1 VPVYGLVEQA
11 EQLAREIS
19 RLSQEADRISVLNPL
34 NILYLRRIE
43 SKRAVLAPQ
52 VSQKLGE
59 ALGAIRAAVDNA
71 PGLRAGF
78 LQTWSLGQALAATLL
93 LQNQWYLLVGT
104 LDRKKTLTVAV
115 LSIYL
120 SVPSVLITLGLR
132 LRFGWAES
140 GGGFDRPDA
149 RPSPRIVPWSRGRPG
164 ASNSP
169 GVQLRSNNGAPS
181 GNEVPQDWDDCE
193 EQKEVNQSSSHM
205 ENAESEEPSHDQN
218 ER

>member
-1 VPVYGLVEQA
+1 MSTDSTPTQPTVPHHEAPAPERGLVEQA
-11 EQLAREIS
+11 ERLAQEIN
-19 RLSQEADRISVLNPL
+19 RLSEEADRISVLNPF

-52 VSQKLGE
+52 VSRKLGE
-59 ALGAIRAAVDNA
+59 ALSALRPAVDNA
-71 PGLRAGF
+71 PGLRAGL

-132 LRFGWAES
+132 FHFG
-140 GGGFDRPDA
+140 
-149 RPSPRIVPWSRGRPG
+149 
-164 ASNSP
+164 
-169 GVQLRSNNGAPS
+169 
-181 GNEVPQDWDDCE
+181 
-193 EQKEVNQSSSHM
+193 
-205 ENAESEEPSHDQN
+205 
-218 ER
+218 

>member
-1 VPVYGLVEQA
+1 MSPDSTPGQPAVCHHQVQVPEFGLVEQA
-11 EQLAREIS
+11 EQLAREIN
-19 RLSQEADRISVLNPL
+19 RLAEEADRISVLNPL

-52 VSQKLGE
+52 VSRKLGE
-59 ALGAIRAAVDNA
+59 TLRALRTAVDNA
-71 PGLRAGF
+71 PGVMAGF

-132 LRFGWAES
+132 LHFG
-140 GGGFDRPDA
+140 
-149 RPSPRIVPWSRGRPG
+149 
-164 ASNSP
+164 
-169 GVQLRSNNGAPS
+169 
-181 GNEVPQDWDDCE
+181 
-193 EQKEVNQSSSHM
+193 
-205 ENAESEEPSHDQN
+205 
-218 ER
+218 

>member
-1 VPVYGLVEQA
+1 MSPDSTPTQSAVPHHQVPVPGLGLVEQA
-11 EQLAREIS
+11 EQLAREIN
-19 RLSQEADRISVLNPL
+19 RLSEETDRISVLNPF

-52 VSQKLGE
+52 VTQKLGE
-59 ALGAIRAAVDNA
+59 ALAALRSAVDTA
-71 PGLRAGF
+71 PGQLPGF

-132 LRFGWAES
+132 LHFG
-140 GGGFDRPDA
+140 
-149 RPSPRIVPWSRGRPG
+149 
-164 ASNSP
+164 
-169 GVQLRSNNGAPS
+169 
-181 GNEVPQDWDDCE
+181 
-193 EQKEVNQSSSHM
+193 
-205 ENAESEEPSHDQN
+205 
-218 ER
+218 

>member
-1 VPVYGLVEQA
+1 MSPDSTPTQPAVPHRQGHVPGLGLVEQA
-11 EQLAREIS
+11 EQLAQEIH
-19 RLSQEADRISVLNPL
+19 RLSEETDRISVLNPL

-43 SKRAVLAPQ
+43 SKRAALAPR

-59 ALGAIRAAVDNA
+59 TLGALRSAVDNA
-71 PGLRAGF
+71 PGQMAGF

-132 LRFGWAES
+132 LHFG
-140 GGGFDRPDA
+140 
-149 RPSPRIVPWSRGRPG
+149 
-164 ASNSP
+164 
-169 GVQLRSNNGAPS
+169 
-181 GNEVPQDWDDCE
+181 
-193 EQKEVNQSSSHM
+193 
-205 ENAESEEPSHDQN
+205 
-218 ER
+218 

>member
-1 VPVYGLVEQA
+1 MSPDNTPTQPAFPHQEVQGRGSGLVEQA
-11 EQLAREIS
+11 EQLAQEIN
-19 RLSQEADRISVLNPL
+19 RLSEEADRISVLNPL

-43 SKRAVLAPQ
+43 SQRAVLAPQ
-52 VSQKLGE
+52 VSQKLKE
-59 ALGAIRAAVDNA
+59 ALGALRAAVDGA

-132 LRFGWAES
+132 LHFG
-140 GGGFDRPDA
+140 
-149 RPSPRIVPWSRGRPG
+149 
-164 ASNSP
+164 
-169 GVQLRSNNGAPS
+169 
-181 GNEVPQDWDDCE
+181 
-193 EQKEVNQSSSHM
+193 
-205 ENAESEEPSHDQN
+205 
-218 ER
+218 